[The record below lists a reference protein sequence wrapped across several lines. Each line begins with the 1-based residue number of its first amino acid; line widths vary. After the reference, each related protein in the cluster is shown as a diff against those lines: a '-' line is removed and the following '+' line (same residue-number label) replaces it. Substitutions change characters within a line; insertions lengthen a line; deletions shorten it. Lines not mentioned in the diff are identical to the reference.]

1 LAALVVLLMAP
12 AAAAET
18 PPAGSEGGARGTDLP
33 TGWTAGPV
41 ALGTGFHGPDGSE
54 RVREVQHKLN
64 RLGYGA
70 GPLDGLFGPLT
81 DAAVRRFQADGGIA
95 VDGAVGPVTLRKVR
109 SRIRQKERLL
119 ARGSGFRSSDGS
131 ERVRDV
137 QRRLNRLGHGAGA
150 VDGLFG
156 PATDA
161 AVRRF
166 QTRRALAADGVV
178 GPRTL
183 AALGSADRP
192 VRRQA
197 RRKDRPPRKRSQ
209 TRSGQGGSSEPLA
222 RSDDPLAR
230 QPSPPAVGERTPG
243 GEPLGTPVPTS
254 APDQTDGPRWGL
266 LFLIAAMVAV
276 VLIVALAF
284 RADRFARAEN
294 GAGDEGLDEAE
305 RQSPPEV
312 EPGDPLEA
320 LSGELHRAPD
330 PVPLLGVGAH
340 VDLAGPPESG
350 TVTGTAYVELRL
362 FAESGNGRCE
372 TEPLDGGAPFSVAV
386 DQLEEDVQAIVVPE
400 RLPTLARALRNA
412 GRDVQPADLE
422 RLPFMLELSPEL
434 EGELVR
440 RTAPPNQWSTR
451 SRHTRSRSQRR
462 RVQH

>member
-1 LAALVVLLMAP
+1 LAALLALLMAP

-33 TGWTAGPV
+33 AGWRAGPV

-54 RVREVQHKLN
+54 RVREVQRKLN

-70 GPLDGLFGPLT
+70 GPVDGLFGPLT

-95 VDGAVGPVTLRKVR
+95 VDGAVGPVTLTKVR

-119 ARGSGFRSSDGS
+119 ARGSGFKSSDGS

-161 AVRRF
+161 AVRSF
-166 QTRRALAADGVV
+166 QSRRALAADGVV
-178 GPRTL
+178 GPQTL
-183 AALGSADRP
+183 AALGSADGPIRQR
-192 VRRQA
+192 VRRKERA
-197 RRKDRPPRKRSQ
+197 PRKRSGM
-209 TRSGQGGSSEPLA
+209 RSGQGGSSEPLA

-230 QPSPPAVGERTPG
+230 QPSPPPVGERRPG
-243 GEPLGTPVPTS
+243 GDPIGTPVPTS
-254 APDQTDGPRWGL
+254 APDQTEGPRWGL
-266 LFLIAAMVAV
+266 LLLVVAMVGV

-284 RADRFARAEN
+284 RSDRFARADH

-305 RQSPPEV
+305 RRSPPES

-320 LSGELHRAPD
+320 PRGELQRAPD
-330 PVPLLGVGAH
+330 PERLLGVGARA
-340 VDLAGPPESG
+340 DLAGPPETG

-362 FAESGNGRCE
+362 FAETGNGRCE

-386 DQLEEDVQAIVVPE
+386 DQLEDDVRAIVVPE

-412 GRDVQPADLE
+412 GRDFQPADLE
-422 RLPFMLELSPEL
+422 GLPFMLELSREL

-440 RTAPPNQWSTR
+440 RTGPPSDWSTR
-451 SRHTRSRSQRR
+451 SRQSRSRSQRR
-462 RVQH
+462 RVRH